1 MAKTTHAAEPGA
13 TNRGVW
19 ASLLNRRMAICLA
32 IGFSS
37 GLPLFFLT
45 QLVPAW
51 LRRADIGVGM
61 IGLIN
66 LATFPYIWK
75 FVWAPFMDR
84 FVPPFLGRRRGWM
97 MITQVLLLGI
107 LVLFGRLDPVSDFG
121 LIVILMILTAFV
133 SASQDIVID
142 AYRRELLP
150 DHELGV
156 GNSFH
161 INAYRIAA
169 LVPGSL
175 GLILA
180 DLVPWSVVY
189 LVVGSFMLVGIVTTL
204 LISEAPRVGAPPPT
218 LAKAIVEPF
227 KDFFLRREL
236 SWALAVLGFMML
248 YKLGD
253 NMATALETVFF
264 IDMGFS
270 NTEIGGVAKVAKL
283 WALLVGVTIGG
294 IAMIRIGI
302 NRALWVFGVFQICSI
317 LGYMALSMVG
327 NNLTVLFA
335 AVSLEYLG
343 VGLGTVALT
352 AFIAKLCS
360 TNFTAVQIS
369 LLTSVAALPRTI
381 VNSATGLMVESMGY
395 TQFFFVCFLCA
406 IPGMLMLLIVAPWNE
421 EST

>member
-1 MAKTTHAAEPGA
+1 
-13 TNRGVW
+13 
-19 ASLLNRRMAICLA
+19 MAICLA

-51 LRRADIGVGM
+51 LRRADVGIGL

-75 FVWAPFMDR
+75 FLWAPFMDR

-97 MITQVLLLGI
+97 LITQVLLLGI
-107 LVLFGRLDPVSDFG
+107 LILFGRLDPVGDFG
-121 LIVILMILTAFV
+121 LIVLLMIATAFV

-150 DHELGV
+150 DHELGI

-161 INAYRIAA
+161 INAYRVAA

-180 DLVPWSVVY
+180 DRVPWSMVH
-189 LVVGSFMLVGIVTTL
+189 LVVGLFMLVGIVTTL

-227 KDFFLRREL
+227 KDFFQRRDFK
-236 SWALAVLGFMML
+236 WALAVLAFMML

-283 WALLVGVTIGG
+283 WALLLGVTLGG
-294 IAMIRIGI
+294 LAMIRVGI
-302 NRALWVFGVFQICSI
+302 NKALWIFGFFQIGSI
-317 LGYMALSMVG
+317 LGYLALSMVG
-327 NNLTVLFA
+327 YNLTMLFA

-352 AFIAKLCS
+352 ALIAKLCS

-369 LLTSVAALPRTI
+369 LLTSVAALPRTF
-381 VNSATGLMVESMGY
+381 VNSGTGYMVENLGY
-395 TQFFFVCFLCA
+395 TQFFFLCFLCA

-421 EST
+421 AET

>member
-1 MAKTTHAAEPGA
+1 M
-13 TNRGVW
+13 W
-19 ASLLNRRMAICLA
+19 ASVFNRRMAICIA

-37 GLPLFFLT
+37 GLPLYFLT

-51 LRRADIGVGM
+51 LRRADIDIAT
-61 IGLIN
+61 IGLFS
-66 LATFPYIWK
+66 LATFPYAYK
-75 FVWAPFMDR
+75 FLWAPFLDR

-97 MITQVLLLGI
+97 LLTQLALMGLLAA
-107 LVLFGRLDPVSDFG
+107 FGRLDPRTDMD
-121 LIVILMILTAFV
+121 LIVVLVILTAFA

-150 DHELGV
+150 DPELGI

-161 INAYRIAA
+161 VNAYRMSA

-180 DLVPWSVVY
+180 DSVPWDVVH
-189 LVVGSFMLVGIVTTL
+189 LVVGSFMGLGVITTL
-204 LISEAPRVGAPPPT
+204 VIREAPRSGPPPPT
-218 LAKAIVEPF
+218 LNAAIVQPF
-227 KDFFLRREL
+227 VDFFTRHDLR
-236 SWALAVLGFMML
+236 WAWAVLAFMVL

-270 NTEIGGVAKVAKL
+270 NTDIGAVAKVAKL
-283 WALLVGVTIGG
+283 WAVIIGG
-294 IAMIRIGI
+294 VVGGLAMIRIGI
-302 NRALWVFGVFQICSI
+302 HKALWIFGLFQIVSI
-317 LGYMALSMVG
+317 LGYLALSIVG
-327 NNLTVLFA
+327 DNLTMLFV

-360 TNFTAVQIS
+360 TSFTAVQIS
-369 LLTSVAALPRTI
+369 LLTSVAVVPRTFANATTGFI
-381 VNSATGLMVESMGY
+381 VNEVGY
-395 TQFFFVCFLCA
+395 TMFFLICFLCA
-406 IPGMLMLLIVAPWNE
+406 IPGMLMLLVVAPWNE
-421 EST
+421 EA

>member
-1 MAKTTHAAEPGA
+1 MAKP
-13 TNRGVW
+13 RSVW
-19 ASLLNRRMAICLA
+19 ASVLNRRMAICLA

-51 LRRADIGVGM
+51 LRRADVGIGL

-75 FVWAPFMDR
+75 FLWAPFMDR

-97 MITQVLLLGI
+97 LITQVLLLGI
-107 LVLFGRLDPVSDFG
+107 LILFGRLDPVGDFG
-121 LIVILMILTAFV
+121 LIVLLMIATAFV

-150 DHELGV
+150 DHELGI

-161 INAYRIAA
+161 INAYRVAA

-180 DLVPWSVVY
+180 DRVPWSMVH
-189 LVVGSFMLVGIVTTL
+189 LVVGLFMLVGIVTTL

-227 KDFFLRREL
+227 KDFFQRRDFK
-236 SWALAVLGFMML
+236 WALAVLAFMML

-283 WALLVGVTIGG
+283 WALLLGVTLGG
-294 IAMIRIGI
+294 LAMIRVGI
-302 NRALWVFGVFQICSI
+302 NKALWIFGFFQIGSI
-317 LGYMALSMVG
+317 LGYLALSMVG
-327 NNLTVLFA
+327 YNLTMLFA

-352 AFIAKLCS
+352 ALIAKLCS

-369 LLTSVAALPRTI
+369 LLTSVAALPRTF
-381 VNSATGLMVESMGY
+381 VNSGTGYMVENLGY
-395 TQFFFVCFLCA
+395 TQFFFLCFLCA

-421 EST
+421 AET